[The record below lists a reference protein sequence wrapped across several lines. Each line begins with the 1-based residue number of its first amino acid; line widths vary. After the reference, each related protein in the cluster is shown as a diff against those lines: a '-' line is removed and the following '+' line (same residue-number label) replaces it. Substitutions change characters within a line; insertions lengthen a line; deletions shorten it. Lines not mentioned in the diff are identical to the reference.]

1 VARFRARLIDL
12 TQQAHVRTMA
22 SSDLLGETVDGLR
35 PFANALVEFEQQTV
49 FVFAVQN
56 E

>member
-1 VARFRARLIDL
+1 
-12 TQQAHVRTMA
+12 MA
-22 SSDLLGETVDGLR
+22 NSDLFGETVDGLT
-35 PFANALVEFEQQTV
+35 PFTNALVEFEQQTV